1 MSTSLDAFQTALL
14 TELRDDVA
22 RSSPAD
28 RPDAPPPVRRP
39 RRRLVLAAALVGL
52 LAGGGLLVP
61 ALLAQRPA
69 YAVVQGANG
78 VVDVEVHRLEDA
90 AGLERALADAGV
102 RSDVTYLPRDTRC
115 AAGRFVQVAAPVGSA
130 RFEFVLGEDGYRV
143 ALSPGVVA
151 DDQTLV
157 ISVARVSGEPGPG
170 DDGVRDLGGVAGSIG
185 VAEGAVA
192 PCEPRALP

>member
-14 TELRDDVA
+14 TELRADVG
-22 RSSPAD
+22 RRSPAE
-28 RPDAPPPVRRP
+28 RPDAPTSARRP
-39 RRRLVLAAALVGL
+39 RRHGVLAAALVGL
-52 LAGGGLLVP
+52 LAGAGLLVP

-90 AGLERALADAGV
+90 AGLERALAAAGV
-102 RSDVTYLPRDTRC
+102 RSDVTYLPPDTRC
-115 AAGRFVQVAAPVGSA
+115 ADGRFVQATVPVSSA

-143 ALSPGVVA
+143 ALAPGVVA

-157 ISVARVSGEPGPG
+157 ISVARVSGEPGTG

-192 PCEPRALP
+192 PCETRPLP